1 MDPLFNPKTPMKLRY
16 FLTSAA
22 CATLFFAPLTRI
34 LAEDSTSAPAAA
46 APAKPQPSVDPAKV
60 EWNTA
65 RRKAMEDPTVKAAMD
80 AARTAQMDA
89 NKKMLEKIREIDP
102 ALGPAV
108 DKEEERMKPRAPMA
122 PRPKASPKAAKKT
135 AAKTPAATKTDES
148 KPDATPTPQ

>member
-1 MDPLFNPKTPMKLRY
+1 MKLRY

-22 CATLFFAPLTRI
+22 CATLFFAPFTRI
-34 LAEDSTSAPAAA
+34 LAEDSTSAPAPA

-65 RRKAMEDPTVKAAMD
+65 RRKAMEDPAVKAAMD
-80 AARTAQMDA
+80 AARAAQTDA

-122 PRPKASPKAAKKT
+122 PRPKASPKAKKT
-135 AAKTPAATKTDES
+135 VAKTPAATKTDDS
-148 KPDATPTPQ
+148 KPEASPTPQ